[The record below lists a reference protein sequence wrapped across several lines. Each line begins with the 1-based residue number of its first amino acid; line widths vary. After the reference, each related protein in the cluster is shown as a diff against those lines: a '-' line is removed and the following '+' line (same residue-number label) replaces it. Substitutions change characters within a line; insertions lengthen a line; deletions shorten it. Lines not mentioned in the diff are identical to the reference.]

1 MAIIAG
7 RLFYF
12 FYGGIM
18 KAYQQAFK
26 QQYLFNEQSNNFNY
40 KKFISV
46 FRISLVRDRHIQFEQ
61 KKITTSQE
69 AQGLLKRLIETQ
81 GNPDREQMI
90 AALLNTANQVIGLN
104 IVSIGDLSS
113 ASVHPREV
121 LKPAVLSNAA
131 SLILCHNHP
140 SGNVEPSSEDIAVTK
155 RIVKAAKIMGITVH
169 EHLIISLYDENYY
182 SFADNGLITQAYNEA
197 G

>member
-1 MAIIAG
+1 
-7 RLFYF
+7 
-12 FYGGIM
+12 M

-61 KKITTSQE
+61 KNITTSYE
-69 AQGLLKRLIETQ
+69 AQALLKRLIETQ

-104 IVSIGDLSS
+104 IVSTGDLSS
-113 ASVHPREV
+113 ATVHPREV

-169 EHLIISLYDENYY
+169 EHLIISLYNENYY